1 MSPDGSA
8 VLDKDA
14 PPIGAA
20 PVAPLIGAAPVRKTR
35 LQRLR
40 WPLMSLAAIAV
51 LGGGA
56 YFYIEGG
63 RYQSTDDA
71 YAQAA
76 TVSISANVGGRV
88 SEIEVRDNE
97 FVQRGA
103 TLFKLDDAPFR
114 IAVSDAAAHLADTR
128 LQIESL
134 KSTYRQRLVELRA
147 ARDTQSYAQ
156 QQYDR
161 QTRLL
166 ASGIASQ
173 AQFDQAAHALDAARQ
188 QVANVQ
194 QQIGVALANL
204 GGDPNIA
211 PERHPLVAQ
220 AQAALD
226 RAELNLSYT
235 VIGAP
240 TDGVVAKVEQLQVG
254 DTIAAS
260 APVFALVSTR
270 DVWIEANFKEVQLAR
285 MHPGQTATVEIDR
298 YPGRRFSAEVTS
310 LSPSTGSQFSLLPP
324 ENATGNWVK
333 VVQRVPVR
341 LQLTRVDAGF
351 LLQAGLSAN
360 VTVDTRPRDPKL
372 AAATGPA
379 SAREVSR

>member
-1 MSPDGSA
+1 MN
-8 VLDKDA
+8 
-14 PPIGAA
+14 
-20 PVAPLIGAAPVRKTR
+20 KTR

-40 WPLMSLAAIAV
+40 WPLMSLAIIAV
-51 LGGGA
+51 IGGGA
-56 YFYIEGG
+56 YFYFFGG

-76 TVSISANVGGRV
+76 TVSISANVAGRV
-88 SEIEVRDNE
+88 IEIDVHDNE
-97 FVQRGA
+97 LVHRGA

-114 IAVSDAAAHLADTR
+114 IVVNDAAAHLADAR

-134 KSTYRQRLVELRA
+134 KSTYRQRQVELHA
-147 ARDTQSYAQ
+147 ARDTQDYAQ

-161 QTRLL
+161 QTRLIK
-166 ASGIASQ
+166 SGIASQ
-173 AQFDQAAHALDAARQ
+173 AQFDQAAHGLDAARQ

-226 RAELNLSYT
+226 RAQLNLSYT

-240 TDGVVAKVEQLQVG
+240 TDGIVAKVEQLQVG
-254 DTIAAS
+254 DAIAAS
-260 APVFALVSTR
+260 APVFALVSTS

-285 MHPGQTATVEIDR
+285 MRPGQTATVKIDR
-298 YPGRRFSAEVTS
+298 YPGREFSAKITS
-310 LSPSTGSQFSLLPP
+310 VSPSTGSQFSLLLP

-341 LQLTRVDAGF
+341 LQLTQHDAGF
-351 LLQAGLSAN
+351 LLQAGLSAD
-360 VTVDTRPRDPKL
+360 VTVDTRERAPELADVRP
-372 AAATGPA
+372 AAADVE
-379 SAREVSR
+379 AR

>member
-1 MSPDGSA
+1 MSA
-8 VLDKDA
+8 DA
-14 PPIGAA
+14 LAA
-20 PVAPLIGAAPVRKTR
+20 PAQKVSSLTGNVPLRKTR

-40 WPLMSLAAIAV
+40 WPLMSLAAVAV
-51 LGGGA
+51 LGGGT
-56 YFYIEGG
+56 YVYITGR

-71 YAQAA
+71 YAQAG
-76 TVSISANVGGRV
+76 TVSISSNVPGQV
-88 SEIEVRDNE
+88 SEIAVRDNDL
-97 FVQRGA
+97 VRRGA

-114 IAVSDAAAHLADTR
+114 IAVNDAAAQLADTR
-128 LQIESL
+128 LQIASL
-134 KSTYRQRLVELRA
+134 KSTYRQRQVELRA
-147 ARDTQSYAQ
+147 ARDTQDYLQ
-156 QQYDR
+156 QQYAR

-166 ASGIASQ
+166 ASGITSQ
-173 AQFDQAAHALDAARQ
+173 SQFDQAAHALDAARQ

-211 PERHPLVAQ
+211 PERHPRVQQ

-235 VIGAP
+235 VIRAP

-260 APVFALVSTR
+260 TAVFALVSTR

-285 MHPGQTATVEIDR
+285 MRAGQVAIVEIDR
-298 YPGRRFSAEVTS
+298 YPGRQFSAEITS
-310 LSPSTGSQFSLLPP
+310 VSPGTGSQFSVLPP

-341 LQLTRVDAGF
+341 LQLTHVEPGF
-351 LLQAGLSAN
+351 ILQAGLSAN
-360 VTVDTRPRDPKL
+360 VTVDTRPRDPAL
-372 AAATGPA
+372 VGSSGRTD
-379 SAREVSR
+379 RRLR

>member
-1 MSPDGSA
+1 MWRDEAMSA
-8 VLDKDA
+8 ETA
-14 PPIGAA
+14 AIGAGEALRA
-20 PVAPLIGAAPVRKTR
+20 PVVIRKTWY
-35 LQRLR
+35 QRLR
-40 WPLMSLAAIAV
+40 WPLMSLAGIAV
-51 LGGGA
+51 LAGGA
-56 YFYIEGG
+56 YFYFTGG
-63 RYQSTDDA
+63 RYQNTDDA

-76 TVSISANVGGRV
+76 TVSISSNVAGRV
-88 SEIEVRDNE
+88 SEVEVRDNE
-97 FVQRGA
+97 LVHRGA
-103 TLFKLDDAPFR
+103 TLFKLDDAPYR

-134 KSTYRQRLVELRA
+134 KSTYRQRQVELRA

-161 QTRLL
+161 QTRLIT
-166 ASGIASQ
+166 SGIASQ
-173 AQFDQAAHALDAARQ
+173 AQFDQAAHALDTARQ

-204 GGDPNIA
+204 GGDPNIV

-226 RAELNLSYT
+226 RAQLNLSYT
-235 VIGAP
+235 VISAP

-285 MHPGQTATVEIDR
+285 MRPGQLATVRIDR
-298 YPGRRFSAEVTS
+298 YPGREFSAKVTS
-310 LSPSTGSQFSLLPP
+310 VSPSTGSQFSLLPP

-341 LQLTRVDAGF
+341 LQLTRGDAGF
-351 LLQAGLSAN
+351 LLQAGLSAD
-360 VTVDTRPRDPKL
+360 VTVDTRARDPAL
-372 AAATGPA
+372 ADAVEPTAAGA
-379 SAREVSR
+379 VSR

>member
-8 VLDKDA
+8 APDKSE
-14 PPIGAA
+14 
-20 PVAPLIGAAPVRKTR
+20 PVAGAEQIGKTR

-40 WPLMSLAAIAV
+40 WPLMSLAAVAV
-51 LGGGA
+51 LGGGT
-56 YFYIEGG
+56 YFYIKGG

-76 TVSISANVGGRV
+76 TVSISADVGGRV

-97 FVQRGA
+97 LVRRGA
-103 TLFKLDDAPFR
+103 ALFKLDDAPFR
-114 IAVSDAAAHLADTR
+114 IAVSDAAAHVADTQ

-134 KSTYRQRLVELRA
+134 KSTYRQRQVELRA
-147 ARDTQSYAQ
+147 ARDTLTYAR

-166 ASGIASQ
+166 ASGVASQ
-173 AQFDQAAHALDAARQ
+173 AQFDQAAHTLDAARQ

-204 GGDPNIA
+204 GGDPDIA

-226 RAELNLSYT
+226 RAQLDLSYT
-235 VIGAP
+235 VVSAP

-285 MHPGQTATVEIDR
+285 MRPGQSATVEIDR
-298 YPGRRFSAEVTS
+298 YPGRRFSAEVRS
-310 LSPSTGSQFSLLPP
+310 VSPSTGSQFSLLPP

-341 LQLTRVDAGF
+341 LQLTHVDAGF
-351 LLQAGLSAN
+351 LLQSGLSAD
-360 VTVDTRPRDPKL
+360 VTVDTHSRDRKL

-379 SAREVSR
+379 SAGTVSR

>member
-1 MSPDGSA
+1 MA
-8 VLDKDA
+8 
-14 PPIGAA
+14 
-20 PVAPLIGAAPVRKTR
+20 
-35 LQRLR
+35 
-40 WPLMSLAAIAV
+40 LAAIAV
-51 LGGGA
+51 LGVGI
-56 YFYIEGG
+56 YFYLEGR

-88 SEIEVRDNE
+88 SEVEVRDNE

-114 IAVSDAAAHLADTR
+114 IAVSDAAAHLADAR

-147 ARDTQSYAQ
+147 ARDTQSFAQ

-166 ASGIASQ
+166 ASGIASR
-173 AQFDQAAHALDAARQ
+173 AQFDQAAHALDASRQ
-188 QVANVQ
+188 QVASVQ

-211 PERHPLVAQ
+211 PERHPLVEQ

-226 RAELNLSYT
+226 RAQLNLSYT

-260 APVFALVSTR
+260 SPVFALVSTR

-285 MHPGQTATVEIDR
+285 MRPGQAATVEIDR
-298 YPGRRFSAEVTS
+298 YPGSRFSAEVTS
-310 LSPSTGSQFSLLPP
+310 VSPSTGSQFSLLPP

-333 VVQRVPVR
+333 VVQRVPIR
-341 LQLTRVDAGF
+341 LQLTHVGAGF

-360 VTVDTRPRDPKL
+360 VTVDTHSPDLRL
-372 AAATGPA
+372 AAVTEPI
-379 SAREVSR
+379 SAGAVLR

>member
-1 MSPDGSA
+1 MSADGSGGSDQNVPA
-8 VLDKDA
+8 T
-14 PPIGAA
+14 AA
-20 PVAPLIGAAPVRKTR
+20 LPVRKTS

-56 YFYIEGG
+56 YFYITSG

-76 TVSISANVGGRV
+76 TVSISANVAGRV

-97 FVQRGA
+97 IVQRGA

-114 IAVSDAAAHLADTR
+114 IAVNDAAAHLADTR

-134 KSTYRQRLVELRA
+134 KSTYRQRQVELRA
-147 ARDTQSYAQ
+147 ARDTQAYAQ
-156 QQYDR
+156 QQCDR

-226 RAELNLSYT
+226 RAQLNLSYT
-235 VIGAP
+235 VISAP

-285 MHPGQTATVEIDR
+285 MRPGQSATVEIDR
-298 YPGRRFSAEVTS
+298 YPGRRFPAEVTS
-310 LSPSTGSQFSLLPP
+310 VSPSTGSQFSLLPP

-341 LQLTRVDAGF
+341 LQLTHVDAGF
-351 LLQAGLSAN
+351 LLQSGLSAD
-360 VTVDTRPRDPKL
+360 VIVDTHSRERKL
-372 AAATGPA
+372 TAATPPTPA
-379 SAREVSR
+379 GTVSR

>member
-1 MSPDGSA
+1 MSRENSAAAAGSESLRAPA
-8 VLDKDA
+8 V
-14 PPIGAA
+14 
-20 PVAPLIGAAPVRKTR
+20 VRKTR

-40 WPLMSLAAIAV
+40 WPLMGLAGVAV
-51 LGGGA
+51 LGLGA
-56 YFYIEGG
+56 YFYITGG

-76 TVSISANVGGRV
+76 TVSISANIAGRV
-88 SEIEVRDNE
+88 SEIEVRDNDL
-97 FVQRGA
+97 VHRGA
-103 TLFKLDDAPFR
+103 TLFKLDDASFR

-134 KSTYRQRLVELRA
+134 KSTYRQRQVEMRA
-147 ARDTQSYAQ
+147 ARDTQAYAQ

-173 AQFDQAAHALDAARQ
+173 AQFDQATHALDAARQ

-226 RAELNLSYT
+226 RAQLNLSYT
-235 VIGAP
+235 VISAP

-270 DVWIEANFKEVQLAR
+270 DIWIEANFKEVQLAR
-285 MHPGQTATVEIDR
+285 MRPGQTATVKIDR
-298 YPGRRFSAEVTS
+298 YPGRKFAAKVASV
-310 LSPSTGSQFSLLPP
+310 SPSTGSQFSLLPP

-341 LQLTRVDAGF
+341 LQLTDVDAGF
-351 LLQAGLSAN
+351 ALQGGLSAD
-360 VTVDTRPRDPKL
+360 VTVDTRPRDAEL
-372 AAATGPA
+372 ADATEAPYRGRA
-379 SAREVSR
+379 SP

>member
-1 MSPDGSA
+1 MSA
-8 VLDKDA
+8 VPKN
-14 PPIGAA
+14 
-20 PVAPLIGAAPVRKTR
+20 R

-40 WPLMSLAAIAV
+40 WPLMSLAAIV
-51 LGGGA
+51 VVGGA
-56 YFYIEGG
+56 VYFYFTGG

-76 TVSISANVGGRV
+76 TVSISANVSGRV
-88 SEIEVRDNE
+88 SEIDVHDNE
-97 FVQRGA
+97 IVRRGA
-103 TLFKLDDAPFR
+103 TLFRLDDAPIR
-114 IAVSDAAAHLADTR
+114 IAVNNAAAHVADTK

-134 KSTYRQRLVELRA
+134 KATYRQRQVDLRA
-147 ARDTQSYAQ
+147 ARDTQAYAQ

-166 ASGIASQ
+166 TSGIASQ
-173 AQFDQAAHALDAARQ
+173 AQFDQAAHGLDAARQ

-204 GGDPNIA
+204 GGSPDIA
-211 PERHPLVAQ
+211 PQHHPLVEQ

-226 RAELNLSYT
+226 RAQLDLSYT
-235 VIGAP
+235 VISAP

-254 DTIAAS
+254 DYISAS
-260 APVFALVSTR
+260 TSVFALVSTR

-285 MHPGQTATVEIDR
+285 LRAGQAATVEIDR
-298 YPGRRFSAEVTS
+298 YPGRKFSAVVTS
-310 LSPSTGSQFSLLPP
+310 VSPSTGSQSSLLPP

-341 LQLTRVDAGF
+341 LQLAHVDAGF
-351 LLQAGLSAN
+351 MLQAGLSAN
-360 VTVDTRPRDPKL
+360 VSVDTQSRDSESAAASG

-379 SAREVSR
+379 TAGTVR

>member
-1 MSPDGSA
+1 MSAQTLDLRRAESATPAGENKSA
-8 VLDKDA
+8 VADK
-14 PPIGAA
+14 PP
-20 PVAPLIGAAPVRKTR
+20 KTR

-40 WPLMSLAAIAV
+40 WPLMSLAAIGV

-56 YFYIEGG
+56 YVYIKGG

-76 TVSISANVGGRV
+76 TVSISANVGGRF

-97 FVQRGA
+97 LVQRGA

-114 IAVSDAAAHLADTR
+114 SAVSDAAAHLADTR

-147 ARDTQSYAQ
+147 ARDTQRYAQ

-204 GGDPNIA
+204 GGEPNIA
-211 PERHPLVAQ
+211 PERHPLVEQ

-226 RAELNLSYT
+226 RAQLNLSYT
-235 VIGAP
+235 VISAP

-285 MHPGQTATVEIDR
+285 MRPGQLATVRIDR
-298 YPGRRFSAEVTS
+298 YPGRQFSAKVTS
-310 LSPSTGSQFSLLPP
+310 VSPSTGSQFSLLPP

-341 LQLTRVDAGF
+341 LQLVNVDPGF

-360 VTVDTRPRDPKL
+360 VTVDTHSRDLKL
-372 AAATGPA
+372 AAATDPT
-379 SAREVSR
+379 SAGAVSR

>member
-1 MSPDGSA
+1 MSAESPA
-8 VLDKDA
+8 VLDESELLT
-14 PPIGAA
+14 GTM
-20 PVAPLIGAAPVRKTR
+20 PVRKTR

-51 LGGGA
+51 VGGGT
-56 YFYIEGG
+56 YFYVTGG

-88 SEIEVRDNE
+88 SEIAVRDNE
-97 FVQRGA
+97 LVHRGA

-166 ASGIASQ
+166 ASGIASR

-204 GGDPNIA
+204 GGDPNIP

-226 RAELNLSYT
+226 RAQLNLSYT
-235 VIGAP
+235 VVSAP

-260 APVFALVSTR
+260 APVFALVSSR

-285 MHPGQTATVEIDR
+285 MRPGQEATVEIDR

-310 LSPSTGSQFSLLPP
+310 VSPSTGSQFSMLPP

-341 LQLTRVDAGF
+341 LQLSHVDQGF

-360 VTVDTRPRDPKL
+360 VTVDTHSPDPKL
-372 AAATGPA
+372 TAATPSA
-379 SAREVSR
+379 STGTVSR

>member
-1 MSPDGSA
+1 MSSDSSV
-8 VLDKDA
+8 VLDKNE
-14 PPIGAA
+14 PQTGAVPA
-20 PVAPLIGAAPVRKTR
+20 RKKS

-40 WPLMSLAAIAV
+40 WPLMSLAAMAV

-56 YFYIEGG
+56 YFYIKGS

-76 TVSISANVGGRV
+76 TVSISANVAGRV

-97 FVQRGA
+97 LVQRGA
-103 TLFKLDDAPFR
+103 TLFKWDGARFR
-114 IAVSDAAAHLADTR
+114 IAVSDAAARLADTR

-134 KSTYRQRLVELRA
+134 KSTYRQRQVELRA

-204 GGDPNIA
+204 GGNPDIA

-226 RAELNLSYT
+226 RAQLNLSYT
-235 VIGAP
+235 VISAP

-285 MHPGQTATVEIDR
+285 MRPGQAATIEIDR
-298 YPGRRFSAEVTS
+298 YPGRKFSAVVRS
-310 LSPSTGSQFSLLPP
+310 VSPGTGAQFSLLPP
-324 ENATGNWVK
+324 EDATGNWVK

-341 LQLTRVDAGF
+341 LELTDVDAGF
-351 LLQAGLSAN
+351 LLQAGLSAD
-360 VTVDTRPRDPKL
+360 VTVDTHSRDPKL

-379 SAREVSR
+379 PARGMSH